1 MKIKIT
7 LEPTFS
13 IKWPNLDI
21 HINDKEYFS
30 GECKPNK
37 DKHFIFDIDLENA
50 QEQNSLKITHRD
62 KNGKDTLVDEEGNI
76 VSDRAIILKS
86 LEFDSLRVPEV
97 ILYQSKFYPN
107 WPDQPKYTT
116 NNLYFGFNGTF
127 EFLFSK
133 DVERM
138 YFQHLLDKEMI
149 ANFNNKKEMQLPN
162 GQVVETFEFNGKEV
176 SGDEKDTATIEDL
189 YQRVTQGKVI

>member
-1 MKIKIT
+1 MDMPKKINTTI
-7 LEPTFS
+7 
-13 IKWPNLDI
+13 IYND
-21 HINDKEYFS
+21 INDKEYFS

-62 KNGKDTLVDEEGNI
+62 KHGKDTIVDEEGNI